1 MAGILAIP
9 EHPFAPLFADGN
21 GVEIPTRCKTLNS
34 DPGTL
39 ILCNDTQPRTS
50 LQFPEARSRCSPGG
64 SSSNPSKSPGRNS
77 RLIRWSSSSHCP
89 RSSKRQRFEQNG
101 PEGNANQ
108 APRRWHWGHGTSGKG
123 LLGFID
129 STNGEEQ
136 SGPDSRPD
144 RSRLGSGTKNRGARS
159 RCRPATRPGWVATAT
174 RGRPTPSR
182 PLQQSSVVCPSP
194 VPQEENLPHP
204 PHPVQS
210 GSPQTPP
217 SKAGSGRSKLWKRS
231 THPPRAQRK
240 CPSLLELPCERRPD
254 PAPPPIP
261 PPKRDRV
268 GASSG
273 SDQPHPS
280 RTARMPILA
289 RASLRA

>member
-1 MAGILAIP
+1 MDWRCMSCFRVAAKNRVSGRNFESILAGILEIP
-9 EHPFAPLFADGN
+9 ERPFTPLFADRN

-39 ILCNDTQPRTS
+39 ILCNDTKPRMA

-101 PEGNANQ
+101 PEGSANQ

-136 SGPDSRPD
+136 SGPDSKPD
-144 RSRLGSGTKNRGARS
+144 RSRWGSGTKNRGARS
-159 RCRPATRPGWVATAT
+159 RCRPAAHLGWVATAT

-182 PLQQSSVVCPSP
+182 RLPRSSVAYPTP

-204 PHPVQS
+204 LHPVQS
-210 GSPQTPP
+210 RSHPHLSRIGSEQALEAINPT
-217 SKAGSGRSKLWKRS
+217 
-231 THPPRAQRK
+231 PRAQPE

-254 PAPPPIP
+254 PALF
-261 PPKRDRV
+261 
-268 GASSG
+268 SE
-273 SDQPHPS
+273 
-280 RTARMPILA
+280 
-289 RASLRA
+289 